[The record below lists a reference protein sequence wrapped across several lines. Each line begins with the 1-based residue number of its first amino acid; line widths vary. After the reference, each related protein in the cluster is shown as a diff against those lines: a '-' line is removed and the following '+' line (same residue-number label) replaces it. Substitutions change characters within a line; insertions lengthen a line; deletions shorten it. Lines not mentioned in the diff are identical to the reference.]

1 MTLLDTHV
9 LLWHELGNRKLGP
22 QARRTFERALQ
33 AGDAAVSAISFWE
46 VGMQVQK
53 GRLDFRLD
61 LDAWRRTLLQEG
73 LVQIPVD
80 GEIGIRANELAAFH
94 GDPADR
100 LVVATALVGGHQM
113 VTADRRILEW
123 PGPLRRLDAT
133 Q

>member
-1 MTLLDTHV
+1 MILLDTHV
-9 LLWHELGNRKLGP
+9 LLWHELGNRKLGR

-33 AGDAAVSAISFWE
+33 AGDAAISSISFWE
-46 VGMQVQK
+46 VGMLIGK

-61 LDAWRRTLLQEG
+61 LDAWRQDLVDQG
-73 LVQIPVD
+73 LVEIPVD
-80 GEIGIRANELAAFH
+80 GSTAARAGLLPNMH

-100 LVVATALVGGHQM
+100 LIVATALAGHQL

>member
-1 MTLLDTHV
+1 MILLDTHV

-33 AGDAAVSAISFWE
+33 TGDAVISAISFWE
-46 VGMQVQK
+46 VGMLIWK

-61 LDAWRRTLLQEG
+61 LDAWRQDLLDQG
-73 LVQIPVD
+73 LVEIPVD
-80 GEIGIRANELAAFH
+80 GRTAARAGLLPNMH

-100 LVVATALVGGHQM
+100 LIVATALVGDHQL

-123 PGPLRRLDAT
+123 PGPLRRRDAAL
-133 Q
+133 